1 MAQQQR
7 KMERERPCKIRY
19 MFVQWK
25 IRAKSEAV
33 IYGLWAI
40 TKYKKIYMQLEKK
53 KFILFP
59 SSWANKFKNIGKPK
73 CLNFLQPDKQ
83 NKKSHITKNKL

>member
-7 KMERERPCKIRY
+7 KKEERPYKIRY

-25 IRAKSEAV
+25 ITAKSEAV

-40 TKYKKIYMQLEKK
+40 TKYKKIYVQLEKE

-59 SSWANKFKNIGKPK
+59 SSWANKFKNE
-73 CLNFLQPDKQ
+73 Q
-83 NKKSHITKNKL
+83 T